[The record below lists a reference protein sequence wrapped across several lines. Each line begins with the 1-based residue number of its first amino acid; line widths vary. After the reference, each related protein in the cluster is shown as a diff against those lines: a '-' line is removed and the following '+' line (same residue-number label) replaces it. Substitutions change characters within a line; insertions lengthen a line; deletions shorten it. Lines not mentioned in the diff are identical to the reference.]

1 MIHIYRLEEDDRFNI
16 SIYRGED
23 GFEFNLTL
31 EELETLHDEISKEL
45 KKTEEENNEMVW
57 NPRSQRHETVKKLR
71 YEMDRHMENTFQI

>member
-31 EELETLHDEISKEL
+31 EELETLYDEISREL
-45 KKTEEENNEMVW
+45 
-57 NPRSQRHETVKKLR
+57 
-71 YEMDRHMENTFQI
+71 